1 MLRIFLSLLLLCLAN
16 IAHALCDDAADLPD
30 DALQA
35 LRAEA
40 AQHPFHQGNLWQIE
54 KAGVTSYLFG
64 TMHLYDPRHAASME
78 RLEPLIA
85 RSDQVVIEATR
96 ADEAVL
102 QRELIGNPT
111 RYLITEG
118 DSLIDRLGP
127 EAWNKLVPL
136 VTKRGIPPFMAAKF
150 QPWFLGFFMMMPEC
164 ALNDLQAQ
172 RFGIDKSIE
181 AEGEALGKPVS
192 GLDDVM
198 ALIDVFSKGTLE
210 EQVDEMRWSLLLD
223 LPMDSSMKGLTAFY
237 FAEETQLAWT
247 YSLHDVAALSKDLD
261 TEDQDRLMGLVTEML
276 DDLVSGRNHQ
286 WMARLQVELAQTSSF
301 VAVGA
306 LHLPGQDGLLQLLQN
321 DGFTVTRL
329 SMDQP

>member
-1 MLRIFLSLLLLCLAN
+1 MIRIFLSLLLLCLAN
-16 IAHALCDDAADLPD
+16 IAHALCDEAADLPD
-30 DALQA
+30 GVLQT

-40 AQHPFHQGNLWQIE
+40 AQHPFHQGNLWQVE

-136 VTKRGIPPFMAAKF
+136 VTKRGIPAFMAAKF
-150 QPWFLGFFMMMPEC
+150 QPWFLGFSMMMPEC
-164 ALNDLQAQ
+164 ALSDLQAK

-198 ALIDVFSKGTLE
+198 ALIDVFSGDPLD

-223 LPMDSSMKGLTAFY
+223 LPMDPSMKGLTAFY

-247 YSLHDVAALSKDLD
+247 YSLQEAAALSEDLAPA
-261 TEDQDRLMGLVTEML
+261 DQDRLMGLVTEML
-276 DDLVSGRNHQ
+276 DDLITGRNHQ
-286 WMARLQVELAQTSSF
+286 WMARLRVELAQTPSF

>member
-1 MLRIFLSLLLLCLAN
+1 MIRIFLSLLLLCLAN
-16 IAHALCDDAADLPD
+16 IAHALCDEGADLPD
-30 DALQA
+30 GVLQT

-40 AQHPFHQGNLWQIE
+40 AQHPFHQGNLWQVE
-54 KAGVTSYLFG
+54 KAGITSYLFG
-64 TMHLYDPRHAASME
+64 TMHLHDPRHAASME

-85 RSDQVVIEATR
+85 RSDQVLIEATR
-96 ADEAVL
+96 ADDAVL
-102 QRELIGNPT
+102 QRELIGNPA

-118 DSLIDRLGP
+118 NSLIDRLGP
-127 EAWNKLVPL
+127 DAWNKLVPL
-136 VTKRGIPPFMAAKF
+136 VTKRGIPAFMAAKF
-150 QPWFLGFFMMMPEC
+150 QPWFLGFSMMMPEC
-164 ALNDLQAQ
+164 ALSDLQAK

-198 ALIDVFSKGTLE
+198 ALIDVFSGDPLD

-223 LPMDSSMKGLTAFY
+223 LPMDPSMKGLTAFY

-247 YSLHDVAALSKDLD
+247 YSLHETAALSKDLAPA
-261 TEDQDRLMGLVTEML
+261 DQDRLMGLVTEML
-276 DDLVSGRNHQ
+276 DDLITGRNHQ
-286 WMARLQVELAQTSSF
+286 WMARLAPELTQTPSF